1 MVADLEQVSTAKH
14 PQTNVLHKKTLKES
28 KQRGSSCHVKQR
40 GSSCH
45 VMPINASLVSV
56 CSAPAS

>member
-1 MVADLEQVSTAKH
+1 MAADLEQVSTAKH
-14 PQTNVLHKKTLKES
+14 LNVLHKTTLKES
-28 KQRGSSCHVKQR
+28 KKR

-45 VMPINASLVSV
+45 VMPINTSLVSV